1 MTKKEDL
8 KRKNRKFI
16 LLAAVLGG
24 VLVMGTV
31 SIVASSGLRPGNMF
45 GGLGSAHE
53 HAAFMVMIEG
63 QPIDF
68 SQQKYQV
75 KSQYI
80 HVENGVGTVLHKHA
94 IRVPVG
100 EFFSSV
106 GMQVTSNCFVS
117 DDGSSYCNG
126 DDKKLRFFLNGIES
140 DPSAINN
147 YVLNENDRILLYY
160 GEDSESAIQDAL
172 NSVGGFA
179 LPQS

>member
-1 MTKKEDL
+1 MTKKEDQ
-8 KRKNRKFI
+8 KRRNRKYI
-16 LLAAVLGG
+16 LLATVLGV

-31 SIVASSGLRPGNMF
+31 SLIVSFASRPGTLF

-53 HAAFMVMIEG
+53 HAAFLVTIEG
-63 QPIDF
+63 KPIDF

-100 EFFSSV
+100 EFFASV

-117 DDGSSYCNG
+117 DDGSTYCNG
-126 DDKKLRFFLNGIES
+126 DDKKLRFFLNGIEL
-140 DPSAINN
+140 DPSAINS
-147 YVLNENDRILLYY
+147 YVLNENDRVLLYY
-160 GEDSESAIQDAL
+160 GEDSENAIQDAL